1 MGGSYADVGG
11 LNPVT
16 GGSYAGAGNQTTRST
31 PESGYRRF
39 SCRQSPKNLGGDGTI
54 ATHRWFNRRNF
65 WKSGSLHFSNSDLNL
80 MLTNP
85 MLQPDDGP
93 RSSLGIELGSDD
105 VVGSHRS
112 SLGDLPKGSGSSL
125 GTHRKITVRRPEDS
139 PQECRRLPDW
149 WELGLDYLDWSLSV
163 VIIES

>member
-39 SCRQSPKNLGGDGTI
+39 SCRQSPKNLGGDGTT

-85 MLQPDDGP
+85 MIGGRFGLH
-93 RSSLGIELGSDD
+93 LKKI
-105 VVGSHRS
+105 
-112 SLGDLPKGSGSSL
+112 GSG
-125 GTHRKITVRRPEDS
+125 RRCAS
-139 PQECRRLPDW
+139 RRRTREW
-149 WELGLDYLDWSLSV
+149 T
-163 VIIES
+163 